1 VAREAEQLDPRRRPY
16 PVSPLPNVVETA
28 RKRAVLLTD
37 VVSHLARYRIAL
49 KALADFERRHES
61 VERAADLEDIYLS
74 LYNPTNQ
81 FSIDADDAHAGWVNL
96 RGLSESEQCR
106 LPEV

>member
-1 VAREAEQLDPRRRPY
+1 M
-16 PVSPLPNVVETA
+16 
-28 RKRAVLLTD
+28 LLTD